1 MQFVTNLRPQTIE
14 TFTEQAYQPH
24 AWLLSSHRLSNSTL
38 RHALTLREQGHTL
51 FADNGTKKLI
61 EETLGRFGA
70 EAKAIQS
77 ELRQVR
83 RQVDRVPRGRDVPAD
98 LRRRAADLAERV
110 VADCVERSEAIDWQT
125 LLADQLSMRPTHL
138 IAQEDF
144 ATACLIGLS
153 LERETTGWRIEKFTQ
168 RNERSLRLWRRVA
181 EHADC
186 GDVHVYAVLSAMDYN
201 TARAAG
207 RVAAVAGATHVALG
221 IASITLDGAATDF
234 YVMGRGSYR
243 LPAPAPRR
251 YVRFAQ
257 VARGIADGYQES
269 GRALPAFH
277 ALGLGAPTL
286 FPILAGAM
294 SAETFVTIDATSPI
308 HDAVR
313 DHVLY
318 EHQRNA
324 DRTTLLKIARAVVQG
339 QDWSFACPFCQAFRE
354 KYGHDAAAAQVWWQA
369 QGQPMV
375 TEAHLQWM
383 EPLGQA
389 LPLLADLPRAAA
401 ADASHTH
408 IAHNHWVITNLAENV
423 PAGAARKAWARQQLE
438 EMAGYESLT
447 VRRGLTAAKEILFAH
462 PS

>member
-14 TFTEQAYQPH
+14 TFAEQAYQPH

-38 RHALTLREQGHTL
+38 RHALQLREQGHTL

-61 EETLGRFGA
+61 EETLARFGA
-70 EAKAIQS
+70 EAQAIQS

-83 RQVDRVPRGRDVPAD
+83 RRVDRVPRGRDVPAA
-98 LRRRAADLAERV
+98 LRLRAADLAERV
-110 VADCVERSEAIDWQT
+110 VADCVERSEAIDWQA
-125 LLADQLSMRPTHL
+125 LLAEQLTMRPTHL

-144 ATACLIGLS
+144 ATACLIGLG
-153 LERETTGWRIEKFTQ
+153 LERETTGWRVDKFRQ

-181 EHADC
+181 EHPDC
-186 GDVHVYAVLSAMDYN
+186 RGVHVYAVLSAMDYN

-207 RVAAVAGATHVALG
+207 EMAAAAGATHVALG
-221 IASITLDGAATDF
+221 IASITLDGTATDF

-243 LPAPAPRR
+243 LLAPAPRR

-257 VARGIADGYQES
+257 VARGIADGYGE
-269 GRALPAFH
+269 GGKPLPAFH
-277 ALGLGAPTL
+277 ALGLGAPAL
-286 FPILAGAM
+286 FPLLAGGM
-294 SAETFVTIDATSPI
+294 SAETFITIDATSPI

-324 DRTTLLKIARAVVQG
+324 DRTTLLKIARAIVQG
-339 QDWSFACPFCQAFRE
+339 QDWSFACPFCQTFRQ
-354 KYGHDAAAAQVWWQA
+354 KYGHDAAAAQAWWQA
-369 QGQPMV
+369 QGEPTVM
-375 TEAHLQWM
+375 EAHLQWE
-383 EPLGQA
+383 EPLGRA

-408 IAHNHWVITNLAENV
+408 IAHNHWVITDLVESV
-423 PAGAARKAWARQQLE
+423 PDGEARRLWARQQVA
-438 EMAGYESLT
+438 EMVGYESLT
-447 VRRGLTAAKEILFAH
+447 VQRGLTAAREILFAR
-462 PS
+462 